1 MTAQLQSPWIQIIDL
16 NGEPVSGAKIR
27 VYAPTTTTP
36 MDVFSDTFLTVP
48 VEQPII
54 ADAAG
59 RILRLYVAGPY
70 KIRIEDSEGELIV
83 ERDNQDPALPNG
95 FGGVDLVPVASGG
108 TGAPNAAAARANL
121 GAASADSVTQLTQTV
136 ADNQNALGDLAV
148 LDAVGRDELEAGF
161 GQILIQ
167 RVRHETVVDSTITT
181 TTPAYDSSKPQIS
194 EGDQVFSLS
203 FTPLSASST
212 IRIKVFITG
221 DNTAAAYIL
230 AAVFK
235 NSDADAI
242 AADAG
247 FVPTISTPATVQ
259 VFHEEASGS
268 TSARTYSVRAGVA
281 AGTFTIN
288 GAGTFGGLRKSHL
301 LIEEWVSV

>member
-136 ADNQNALGDLAV
+136 ADNQAALGDLATKDTITKAELAADFAV
-148 LDAVGRDELEAGF
+148 LELGRAFTNTKSNSSTTASIPADNSIPQVGEGTLLFSLAYTP
-161 GQILIQ
+161 
-167 RVRHETVVDSTITT
+167 VAADSTLIIECEV
-181 TTPAYDSSKPQIS
+181 QF
-194 EGDQVFSLS
+194 GLG
-203 FTPLSASST
+203 ASNQ
-212 IRIKVFITG
+212 TG
-221 DNTAAAYIL
+221 VIAL
-230 AAVFK
+230 FK
-235 NSDADAI
+235 DSDANAL
-242 AADAG
+242 AADAC
-247 FVPTISTPATVQ
+247 FVVNNSETGRAKIHFEVS
-259 VFHEEASGS
+259 SGS
-268 TSARTYSVRAGVA
+268 TSSRTYTIRMGTNTGTATPDSVG
-281 AGTFTIN
+281 
-288 GAGTFGGLRKSHL
+288 FGGVQKSYL
-301 LIEEWVSV
+301 SIREVKYF